1 MNVPKPAARQSPL
14 VQVRHDLRA
23 APAGREEADHGDD
36 EEEDEDDREY
46 DGVDVAHP
54 VTSASLPIAPVGSC
68 SLRCKRV
75 TTQSTMATAGM

>member
-1 MNVPKPAARQSPL
+1 MNVPNPRPASPHSSRCAMTSGRRQ
-14 VQVRHDLRA
+14 RA
-23 APAGREEADHGDD
+23 ASEADHGDD
-36 EEEDEDDREY
+36 EEEDEDDREH

-75 TTQSTMATAGM
+75 TTQSTIATAGM